1 MNIVLRILLCGVYD
15 PDSILF
21 ALNGTPHIVKAIW
34 LMLKKLYISH
44 IRLPYRDL
52 NVSTEYIEYVGRFLG
67 NNVLNDDKFLKK
79 IPEGILSELW
89 SWDTKDLNISFP
101 PPTDIKINMMPYIF
115 GGEKFKSYKLPS
127 YLKPYFQIIK
137 HCYGSRHDINKV
149 FYLTIHE
156 SEVEPGKSQRCPGVH
171 IDNSGPLKINT
182 EEDYVEGEGIGST
195 IYIWSN
201 GEFKNECISGG
212 IFIASNVPN
221 SCRLWDC
228 QIEKDFTNGSEITG
242 ENGECEHMREFLP
255 ADKELVLE
263 KNKLYWI
270 TERTPHESL
279 PLQNGTYRQF
289 IRVVTANVSHWFAD
303 HSTPS
308 PCGVQ
313 PDPNITKIVIGNKF
327 VKNSLEIIEHKKYFE
342 NDLKHDSE
350 NDKKSFLSRLKS
362 KMSR

>member
-1 MNIVLRILLCGVYD
+1 
-15 PDSILF
+15 
-21 ALNGTPHIVKAIW
+21 
-34 LMLKKLYISH
+34 
-44 IRLPYRDL
+44 
-52 NVSTEYIEYVGRFLG
+52 
-67 NNVLNDDKFLKK
+67 
-79 IPEGILSELW
+79 
-89 SWDTKDLNISFP
+89 
-101 PPTDIKINMMPYIF
+101 
-115 GGEKFKSYKLPS
+115 
-127 YLKPYFQIIK
+127 
-137 HCYGSRHDINKV
+137 
-149 FYLTIHE
+149 
-156 SEVEPGKSQRCPGVH
+156 
-171 IDNSGPLKINT
+171 
-182 EEDYVEGEGIGST
+182 
-195 IYIWSN
+195 
-201 GEFKNECISGG
+201 
-212 IFIASNVPN
+212 
-221 SCRLWDC
+221 
-228 QIEKDFTNGSEITG
+228 
-242 ENGECEHMREFLP
+242 MREFLP

-342 NDLKHDSE
+342 NDLKHDSG